1 MRVGL
6 GQYRSVLVD
15 YMGPLW
21 QKSLLL
27 LVFLLAGAGLQLLS
41 PYLLSQFIDTAVG
54 GGSFAILIRLAIVF
68 LVITISVQLLSVAE
82 AYVAE
87 NLGLSATNELRADLA
102 EHVLGLDMTFHN
114 GQTPGALIERTDG
127 DVGQLK
133 NFFSRFAVDLL
144 GNGFLMLGVLVAL
157 TLISVWVGMALVVFT
172 LITFFVVYSLKDVA
186 VPHFRASRQA
196 DAELF
201 GFLEERLTGTED
213 VRSNGATAYVMRRFF
228 EQAQKVARTQL
239 GATLIGVS
247 TFSLSAVLFSLGSII
262 ALGGGALLFGRGEVT
277 IGTVFLIFRY
287 TQLLTGPIEVIGR
300 QVQDLQQAG
309 ASILR
314 IADLLGVQTRLTDTG
329 TLELSGDAL
338 GVAFENVSFRYPTGD
353 GQDAADWVLRDVS
366 FRLQA
371 GTKLGLLGRT
381 GSGKTTLTRLLLR
394 LYDPT
399 TGTVSLGGVPLPE
412 VRAEAVHRGVG
423 MVTQEIQLFHATVR
437 ENLSLF
443 DPEVDDAR
451 ILHVLHEVGLGSWYE
466 SLPEGLGSRLAP
478 GGSDLSAGQAQ
489 LLAFVRVFLKDP
501 GLVILD
507 EASSRLDPATER
519 QLGHAIDRL
528 LEGRTAIIIA
538 HRLATVQ
545 RVDEIMILD
554 EGCCLE
560 FGNRKVLAAD
570 PSSRF
575 AKLLKTGLEETLA

>member
-15 YMGPLW
+15 YIGPLW

-27 LVFLLAGAGLQLLS
+27 LVFLLVGVGLQLVS

-54 GGSFAILIRLAIVF
+54 GGSFAILIRLAVVF
-68 LVITISVQLLSVAE
+68 LAITIGVQLLSVAE

-114 GQTPGALIERTDG
+114 GQTPGALIERVDG
-127 DVGQLK
+127 DVRQLK

-144 GNGFLMLGVLVAL
+144 GNGLLMLGVLVAL

-172 LITFFVVYSLKDVA
+172 LITFWVVYSLRDVA

-213 VRSNGATAYVMRRFF
+213 VRSSGATAYVMRRFF
-228 EQAQKVARTQL
+228 EQARKVARTQL
-239 GATLIGVS
+239 RATLIGVS

-287 TQLLTGPIEVIGR
+287 TQLLTGPTEVIGR

-314 IADLLGVQTRLTDTG
+314 IADLLGVQTRLTDMG

-353 GQDAADWVLRDVS
+353 GQDEADWVLRNVS
-366 FRLQA
+366 FGLRA

-554 EGCCLE
+554 EGRCLE
-560 FGNRKVLAAD
+560 FGNRKTLAAD

-575 AKLLKTGLEETLA
+575 AKLLKTGLEGALA

>member
-6 GQYRSVLVD
+6 GQYRSVLVG
-15 YMGPLW
+15 YVGPFW
-21 QKSLLL
+21 RQALLL
-27 LVFLLAGAGLQLLS
+27 LAFLLAGVALQLVS
-41 PYLLSQFIDTAVG
+41 PYLLSQFIDAATGEGSYAV
-54 GGSFAILIRLAIVF
+54 LVRLAVLF
-68 LVITISVQLLSVAE
+68 LVLTVGIQLLSVAE
-82 AYVAE
+82 AYIAE
-87 NLGLSATNELRADLA
+87 NLGLRATNELRADLT

-114 GQTPGALIERTDG
+114 GQTPGALIERIDG
-127 DVGQLK
+127 DVGRLK

-144 GNGFLMLGVLVAL
+144 GNGLLMLGVLVAL
-157 TLISVWVGMALVVFT
+157 AWIDWRVGAALMLFT
-172 LITFFVVYSLKDVA
+172 VLTFVIVYVSRDVA
-186 VPHFRASRQA
+186 VPHFRASREA

-201 GFLEERLTGTED
+201 GFLGERLAGTED
-213 VRSNGATAYVMRRFF
+213 VRSSGATAYVMRRFF
-228 EQAQKVARTQL
+228 EQARKVLRTQL
-239 GATLIGVS
+239 KASLIGVS
-247 TFSLSAVLFSLGSII
+247 TFSLSAVLFSLGSVI
-262 ALGGGALLFGRGEVT
+262 ALGGGAVLFGRGEIT

-287 TQLLTGPIEVIGR
+287 TQLLTGPIEVVGR

-314 IADLLGVQTRLTDTG
+314 ISDLLGTRARLEDAG
-329 TLELSGDAL
+329 TLGLPEGAPAVS
-338 GVAFENVSFRYPTGD
+338 FRNVSFRYPAVED
-353 GQDAADWVLRDVS
+353 QEQPEWVLRDVS
-366 FRLQA
+366 LTLQP

-399 TGTVSLGGVPLPE
+399 GGTIHLGGVPLPQL
-412 VRAEAVHRGVG
+412 RAEAVHKGVG

-443 DPEVDDAR
+443 DPGVDDAR
-451 ILHVLHEVGLGSWYE
+451 MLEVLHEVGLGPWYR
-466 SLPEGLGSRLAP
+466 SLPEGLDSRLAP

-519 QLGHAIDRL
+519 QLGRAVDRL

-538 HRLATVQ
+538 HRLATVR
-545 RVDEIMILD
+545 RVDEIMIL
-554 EGCCLE
+554 GGGRCLE
-560 FGNRKVLAAD
+560 FGNRKALAAD
-570 PSSRF
+570 PSSHF
-575 AKLLKTGLEETLA
+575 AGLLRTGLEEALA

>member
-15 YMGPLW
+15 YMSPLW

-68 LVITISVQLLSVAE
+68 LVITISVQLLSVTE

-114 GQTPGALIERTDG
+114 GQTPGALIERIDG

-144 GNGFLMLGVLVAL
+144 GNGFLMFGVLVAL

-172 LITFFVVYSLKDVA
+172 LITFFVVYSLRDVA

-239 GATLIGVS
+239 RATLIAG
-247 TFSLSAVLFSLGSII
+247 
-262 ALGGGALLFGRGEVT
+262 
-277 IGTVFLIFRY
+277 
-287 TQLLTGPIEVIGR
+287 LTHV
-300 QVQDLQQAG
+300 
-309 ASILR
+309 
-314 IADLLGVQTRLTDTG
+314 
-329 TLELSGDAL
+329 EL
-338 GVAFENVSFRYPTGD
+338 
-353 GQDAADWVLRDVS
+353 
-366 FRLQA
+366 
-371 GTKLGLLGRT
+371 
-381 GSGKTTLTRLLLR
+381 
-394 LYDPT
+394 
-399 TGTVSLGGVPLPE
+399 
-412 VRAEAVHRGVG
+412 
-423 MVTQEIQLFHATVR
+423 
-437 ENLSLF
+437 
-443 DPEVDDAR
+443 
-451 ILHVLHEVGLGSWYE
+451 
-466 SLPEGLGSRLAP
+466 
-478 GGSDLSAGQAQ
+478 
-489 LLAFVRVFLKDP
+489 
-501 GLVILD
+501 
-507 EASSRLDPATER
+507 
-519 QLGHAIDRL
+519 
-528 LEGRTAIIIA
+528 
-538 HRLATVQ
+538 
-545 RVDEIMILD
+545 
-554 EGCCLE
+554 
-560 FGNRKVLAAD
+560 
-570 PSSRF
+570 
-575 AKLLKTGLEETLA
+575 

>member
-1 MRVGL
+1 MKVGL
-6 GQYRSVLVD
+6 GQYRSVLVG
-15 YMGPLW
+15 YVGPLW
-21 QKSLLL
+21 RLALLL
-27 LVFLLAGAGLQLLS
+27 LAFLLAGVGLQLVS
-41 PYLLSQFIDTAVG
+41 PYLLSQFIDAVSRR
-54 GGSFAILIRLAIVF
+54 GSYAVLVRLAVLFIV
-68 LVITISVQLLSVAE
+68 LTIGIQLLSVAE

-87 NLGLSATNELRADLA
+87 NLGLRATNELRADLTD
-102 EHVLGLDMTFHN
+102 HVLGLDMVFHN
-114 GQTPGALIERTDG
+114 GQTPGALIERIDG
-127 DVGQLK
+127 DVGRLK

-144 GNGFLMLGVLVAL
+144 GNGLLMLGVLVAL
-157 TLISVWVGMALVVFT
+157 VWIDLRVGAALAVFT
-172 LITFFVVYSLKDVA
+172 VLTFVVVYGLRDVA
-186 VPHFRASRQA
+186 VPHFRASREA

-201 GFLEERLTGTED
+201 GFLEERLAGTED
-213 VRSNGATAYVMRRFF
+213 VRSSGATAYVMRRFF
-228 EQAQKVARTQL
+228 EQARKVLHTQL
-239 GATLIGVS
+239 KASLIGVS
-247 TFSLSAVLFSLGSII
+247 TFSLSAVLFSLGSIT
-262 ALGGGALLFGRGEVT
+262 ALGGGAVLFQRGEIT

-314 IADLLGVQTRLTDTG
+314 ISDLLNTKARLEEAG
-329 TLELSGDAL
+329 NRTLPEGAPAVS
-338 GVAFENVSFRYPTGD
+338 FQNVSFRYPVSD
-353 GQDAADWVLRDVS
+353 DQDEADWVLQDVS
-366 FRLQA
+366 FTLQP

-399 TGTVSLGGVPLPE
+399 EGAVYLGGVPLPQL
-412 VRAEAVHRGVG
+412 RAESVYKGVA

-443 DPEVDDAR
+443 NPEVDDAR
-451 ILHVLHEVGLGSWYE
+451 MREALHEVGLGSWYQ
-466 SLPEGLGSRLAP
+466 SLPEGLDSRLAP

-489 LLAFVRVFLKDP
+489 LLAFVRVFLQDP

-507 EASSRLDPATER
+507 EASSRLDPATEW

-545 RVDEIMILD
+545 RVDEIMIL
-554 EGCCLE
+554 GGGRCLE
-560 FGNRKVLAAD
+560 FGNRQVLAAN
-570 PSSRF
+570 PSSHF
-575 AKLLKTGLEETLA
+575 ASLLRTGLEETLA